1 VLAILTKSL
10 RVGADLTEDQVSV
23 ACDYLFDED
32 IALSERGDFLRA
44 LHSKGETP
52 AEIAAFVGVL
62 LARGVR
68 PALGGGLLDVC
79 GTGGDK
85 VGLINISTAV
95 MFVAA
100 ACGARVVK
108 HGNRGITS
116 KCGGA
121 DVLEALGVP
130 IDLPPEA
137 ALEAA
142 GCCFLFAPLYHP
154 AFKAVAPVRRAL
166 AEEGSATI
174 FNLLGPLLNP
184 ARPDYQLAGVF
195 DRKLLPIYAE
205 TFGLLGRKRAW
216 AVHGTGGLDE
226 VSTLG
231 PSEVYAIDSEG
242 MRRFSIE
249 PESLGFSPADI
260 ENLRGG
266 DAQRNAALLED
277 LLRGSE
283 RGPKRDI
290 VVLNTA
296 CALVVAGISGDLVAA
311 VEMSQSALDDGS
323 AYSVL
328 KRLRDVRQAGNA
340 ATQASV

>member
-1 VLAILTKSL
+1 M
-10 RVGADLTEDQVSV
+10 GGDLTADQVSE

-32 IALSERGDFLRA
+32 IGLSERGDFLRA
-44 LHSKGETP
+44 LHCKGETP

-62 LARGVR
+62 LCRGVR
-68 PALGGGLLDVC
+68 PDLGGGSLDVC
-79 GTGGDK
+79 GTGGDR

-100 ACGARVVK
+100 ASGARVVK

-121 DVLEALGVP
+121 DVLEALGIP

-137 ALEAA
+137 ALDAA

-154 AFKAVAPVRRAL
+154 AFKAVAAVRRAL

-184 ARPDYQLAGVF
+184 ARPDFQLAGVF
-195 DRKLLPIYAE
+195 DRKLLPVYAE

-216 AVHGTGGLDE
+216 AVHGAGGLDE

-231 PSEVYAIDSEG
+231 PSEVHATDSEG

-249 PESLGFSPADI
+249 PENLGFAPAEI
-260 ENLRGG
+260 EDLRGS
-266 DAQRNAALLED
+266 DARRNAEWLED
-277 LLRGSE
+277 LLRGRE

-290 VVLNTA
+290 VVLNAA

-311 VEMSQSALDDGS
+311 LERSRFALDDGS
-323 AYSVL
+323 AYAVL
-328 KRLRDVRQAGNA
+328 KRLRRVR
-340 ATQASV
+340 